1 MSRVEE
7 GGRGVKT
14 RGNLTPA
21 EVQKMHED
29 TVARMIAERV
39 QNQAAADADHR
50 RAAGKLQGG
59 CNE

>member
-1 MSRVEE
+1 MSKVEE

-50 RAAGKLQGG
+50 RAAGK
-59 CNE
+59 

>member
-1 MSRVEE
+1 MSKVEE
-7 GGRGVKT
+7 GGRSVKT

-39 QNQAAADADHR
+39 QNQAVADAAR
-50 RAAGKLQGG
+50 SQWQK
-59 CNE
+59 

>member
-1 MSRVEE
+1 MSKVEE

-29 TVARMIAERV
+29 TVARMLAERV
-39 QNQAAADADHR
+39 RNQAIADAEHR
-50 RAAGKLQGG
+50 KAAG
-59 CNE
+59 E

>member
-1 MSRVEE
+1 MSKVES

-14 RGNLTPA
+14 RGSLTPA

-39 QNQAAADADHR
+39 QNQFVADADHR
-50 RAAGKLQGG
+50 KAAGNYK
-59 CNE
+59 EDV